1 MKTRIAVAII
11 SVLLL
16 LYLWLVME
24 RSIQLLTSGELIGI
38 LMGSALLILPVIAL
52 YLLAREIIFG
62 VQAEAAGAELARLG
76 MLPEEE
82 VRLRPSGA
90 PVRDDVD
97 ALFPQYRQAVVDDP
111 NNWICWYRLGL
122 VYDGAGDRRQARA
135 AIRRAI
141 ALRAKSR
148 LVK

>member
-1 MKTRIAVAII
+1 MRTRFAVAVI
-11 SVLLL
+11 SLLLL

-24 RSIQLLTSGELIGI
+24 RAIQLLLSGEVLGV
-38 LMGSALLILPVIAL
+38 LMGAALLLLPVIAL

-76 MLPEEE
+76 QLPEDK

-90 PVRDDVD
+90 PVRAD
-97 ALFPQYRQAVVDDP
+97 ADELYPRYRQDVVDNP
-111 NNWICWYRLGL
+111 VSWQAWYRLGL
-122 VYDGAGDRRQARA
+122 VYDAAGDRRQARA

-141 ALRAKSR
+141 SLRTKSR
-148 LVK
+148 LGS